1 MTKKKIKTKDLWS
14 ANMGL
19 PIVWV
24 VTVLTGYA
32 KSEDMIIRQSWDS
45 FAQAFEPVVSNIM
58 I

>member
-24 VTVLTGYA
+24 VTVLTGYDHTTKLGFLCA
-32 KSEDMIIRQSWDS
+32 SI
-45 FAQAFEPVVSNIM
+45 
-58 I
+58 